1 MVIVKTGLGAM
12 AIGGLLTTTGLFFLV
27 FLVGAGAKMV
37 LFASEGTADT
47 IVGTKV
53 ICPDDVTIVT
63 LFKEL
68 VEDG

>member
-12 AIGGLLTTTGLFFLV
+12 ATGALLTTAALFFLV
-27 FLVGAGAKMV
+27 FLVGAGAKML

-53 ICPDDVTIVT
+53 ICPDDVTIAT
-63 LFKEL
+63 LSKEL
-68 VEDG
+68 IEDG